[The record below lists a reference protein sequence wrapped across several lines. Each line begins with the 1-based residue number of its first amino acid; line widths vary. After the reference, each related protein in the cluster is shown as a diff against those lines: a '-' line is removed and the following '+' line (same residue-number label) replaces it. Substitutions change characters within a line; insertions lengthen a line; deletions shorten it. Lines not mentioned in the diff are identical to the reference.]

1 MEGFFKSKGTGAAGY
16 PWGGD
21 RWPWLSHILHNKPKD
36 IMNLSGKCKNMNI
49 LEKIHKSSSESEARP
64 NVVLRID
71 TWSTICK
78 REKKW

>member
-49 LEKIHKSSSESEARP
+49 LEKIHKSSSDRSVMLSSYGFNLYFP
-64 NVVLRID
+64 NG
-71 TWSTICK
+71 
-78 REKKW
+78 